1 LTGQDAEYIVRQGN
15 HGDYM
20 VFQTSSGGPSFYLVV
35 HDHEQL
41 QRFRISVADG
51 KYLFGPRQFES
62 LSQLMQMATT
72 RPLRGSTGDL
82 HLAAPLKGHNHRSA
96 SQPGPVCTTKL
107 VTLTSVA
114 PRPRSHPC
122 PVPSW

>member
-1 LTGQDAEYIVRQGN
+1 MTGQDAEYIVRQGN

-96 SQPGPVCTTKL
+96 STCLHVLIGDIDLC
-107 VTLTSVA
+107 
-114 PRPRSHPC
+114 RPLSRSHPC